1 MIGHYGPHLI
11 YSMNEHVW
19 NSWCQL
25 GNASRAQL
33 RPTTCLY
40 YLFSSFSAIVARL
53 ILSNMVAVIHLICLL
68 LKQKGPT
75 QGHKK
80 ETQVIE
86 VRAEKAR
93 CNLEV
98 TFSRNLLGLGFLISS
113 SPLTFFSPSFSSW
126 AWEALH
132 LPLMLQKR
140 VKGRRMKVRRPILLG
155 LASQHTRA
163 RTARKPACM

>member
-1 MIGHYGPHLI
+1 MQAGPNHDQPHASII
-11 YSMNEHVW
+11 YFLALVPYV
-19 NSWCQL
+19 
-25 GNASRAQL
+25 AQ
-33 RPTTCLY
+33 
-40 YLFSSFSAIVARL
+40 F
-53 ILSNMVAVIHLICLL
+53 ILSNMVAVIRLLHLL

-86 VRAEKAR
+86 ARAEKAR

-126 AWEALH
+126 AREALH
-132 LPLMLQKR
+132 LPLMLQKKR
-140 VKGRRMKVRRPILLG
+140 VKGSGMKVRRPILSG

-163 RTARKPACM
+163 RAARKPARK